1 MIIWGLLKFHSTLNM
16 DVFSLNDPYF
26 FHSFQLKKIPICI
39 SSLCQKVIKK
49 SCSVFIT
56 QKETPIKR
64 YLMKY
69 YILVMVLEEGIM
81 PPFSLTQ
88 FLRYDNCAVFPAA
101 LESINLRCCER
112 HPRGLIKFISS
123 QKDLRIMVEIGLVS
137 RI

>member
-39 SSLCQKVIKK
+39 SSLCLKVIKK

>member
-1 MIIWGLLKFHSTLNM
+1 M
-16 DVFSLNDPYF
+16 DVFSLNYPYF
-26 FHSFQLKKIPICI
+26 FHSFQLKKNPICI
-39 SSLCQKVIKK
+39 LFLSLCQKVIKK

-56 QKETPIKR
+56 QKGTPHKR

-69 YILVMVLEEGIM
+69 YILVMVFGEGIM

-123 QKDLRIMVEIGLVS
+123 QKDLRIMVEIGLVQCMYILS

>member
-39 SSLCQKVIKK
+39 SSLCLKVIKK

-56 QKETPIKR
+56 QKENPIKR

-81 PPFSLTQ
+81 PPFSLTK
-88 FLRYDNCAVFPAA
+88 FLRYDNCAVFPA
-101 LESINLRCCER
+101 LETINLRWER

-123 QKDLRIMVEIGLVS
+123 KKDLRIMGEILVQP

>member
-1 MIIWGLLKFHSTLNM
+1 MIICGLLKFHSTLNM
-16 DVFSLNDPYF
+16 DVFSSNDPYF
-26 FHSFQLKKIPICI
+26 FHSFELKKIPICI
-39 SSLCQKVIKK
+39 LSLCQKVIKK

>member
-1 MIIWGLLKFHSTLNM
+1 M
-16 DVFSLNDPYF
+16 VFG
-26 FHSFQLKKIPICI
+26 
-39 SSLCQKVIKK
+39 
-49 SCSVFIT
+49 
-56 QKETPIKR
+56 
-64 YLMKY
+64 
-69 YILVMVLEEGIM
+69 EGIM

-123 QKDLRIMVEIGLVS
+123 QKDLRIMVEIGLVQCMYILS

>member
-26 FHSFQLKKIPICI
+26 FPLLSIEKKSPICI
-39 SSLCQKVIKK
+39 LSLCQKVIKK

-101 LESINLRCCER
+101 LESINLKV
-112 HPRGLIKFISS
+112 L
-123 QKDLRIMVEIGLVS
+123 
-137 RI
+137 